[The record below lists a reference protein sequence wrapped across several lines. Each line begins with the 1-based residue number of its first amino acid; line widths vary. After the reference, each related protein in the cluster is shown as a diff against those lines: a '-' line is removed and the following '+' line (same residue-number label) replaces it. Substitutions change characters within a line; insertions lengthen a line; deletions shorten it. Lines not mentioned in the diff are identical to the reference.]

1 MRGQESEQHSL
12 CHERYWWVERQGRSR
27 EVLSDLLFLLPGCEI
42 HRQHQLLAAG
52 KTVDQETR
60 GYDETTGTTFKLRS
74 KEDSPDYRYMP
85 DPNLP
90 PVNVAAVVA
99 AARQELPELLEQQR
113 KRLVAQYSVPL
124 RDVNVLIRIGLEEET
139 VSVDA
144 VEYFEQVCQ
153 GRDARVVLN
162 WIIQS
167 LLGALNSQG
176 KTFASNT
183 VQAVH
188 LGQLIDLVE
197 AGQITTSTARALL
210 DELAAES
217 GSRLLQSHSHSHN
230 AVLALL
236 SSRDALALDSGD
248 DLTTLCREIM
258 QDLPV
263 ECDKVRN
270 GNEKVVMRLVGEVM
284 KRAKG
289 RADAQLARKVF
300 LDLLRRP

>member
-1 MRGQESEQHSL
+1 M
-12 CHERYWWVERQGRSR
+12 W
-27 EVLSDLLFLLPGCEI
+27 SDLLFLPPGCEI
-42 HRQHQLLAAG
+42 HRQHQLLTAG
-52 KTVDQETR
+52 KRVEQETR

-139 VSVDA
+139 VGVDA

-217 GSRLLQSHSHSHN
+217 GSQLLQSHSHSQN

-270 GNEKVVMRLVGEVM
+270 GNEKVVMRLVG
-284 KRAKG
+284 
-289 RADAQLARKVF
+289 
-300 LDLLRRP
+300 